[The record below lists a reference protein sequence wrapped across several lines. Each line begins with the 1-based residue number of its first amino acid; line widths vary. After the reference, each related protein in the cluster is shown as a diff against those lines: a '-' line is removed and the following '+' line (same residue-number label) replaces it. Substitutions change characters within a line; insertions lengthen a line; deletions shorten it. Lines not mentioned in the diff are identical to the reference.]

1 MKANGLPNKILAANF
16 RHLLSSTPHKTAY
29 TLDAA
34 VTDAKKANEVTNLDE
49 LSTEQQLL
57 VALPTGRTL
66 YNLQKGSQT
75 PNKNTL
81 DGLVDFYNH
90 FNPTTKITAEE
101 FLTIDLA
108 NYYNRFCT
116 NGKRETFSGLYS
128 CYYLTL
134 YDSEPVGALLY
145 LDFQNIKSLRAVLVT
160 EISSDTVL
168 HDKELEVIV
177 QMASDTDTERIALK
191 QAFVNYKGT
200 AFSKE
205 RLQLMLSSN
214 VEITDKSLSVTFAH
228 VDDPKKQLSIGLNIS
243 RFTEHRTIYHGGSGI
258 AFSNHNTIN
267 GLAAFR
273 MILASRENLLPI
285 SLKHEELR
293 EHLKRGNG
301 DILHVSDRLD
311 ALSFRFLSQFKKE

>member
-1 MKANGLPNKILAANF
+1 MKKNSLPNAVLASNF
-16 RHLLSSTPHKTAY
+16 RHLLNSTPYKTVY

-34 VTDAKKANEVTNLDE
+34 INNAKREAETTNFDTLTTQE
-49 LSTEQQLL
+49 KLL
-57 VALPTGRTL
+57 VMLPTGRTL

-75 PNKNTL
+75 PNQNTL
-81 DGLVDFYNH
+81 DSLVGYYNH

-116 NGKRETFSGLYS
+116 NSKRENFSGLYS

-134 YDSEPVGALLY
+134 YDAEPVAALLY

-160 EISSDTVL
+160 EISSDTIL
-168 HDKELEVIV
+168 QDEALDAIV
-177 QMASDTDTERIALK
+177 QMPSDTDTERLAIK
-191 QAFVNYKGT
+191 QAFTNYKGT

-214 VEITDKSLSVTFAH
+214 IEITDKSLSITFVH

-285 SLKHEELR
+285 PLKHKELR
-293 EHLKRGNG
+293 EHLKRGTG

>member
-1 MKANGLPNKILAANF
+1 MKKDRLPNAVLACNF
-16 RHLLSSTPHKTAY
+16 RHLLNSTPYKTVY

-34 VTDAKKANEVTNLDE
+34 INNAKREAETTIFDTLTVQEK
-49 LSTEQQLL
+49 LL
-57 VALPTGRTL
+57 VMLPTGRTL

-75 PNKNTL
+75 PNKSTL
-81 DGLVDFYNH
+81 DGLVDYYNH
-90 FNPTTKITAEE
+90 YNPTAKITTEE

-116 NGKRETFSGLYS
+116 NNKRETFSGLYS

-160 EISSDTVL
+160 EISSDAIL
-168 HDKELEVIV
+168 QDQDLETIV
-177 QMASDTDTERIALK
+177 QMASETEADRIALK

-200 AFSKE
+200 VFSKE
-205 RLQLMLSSN
+205 RLQLMISSN
-214 VEITDKSLSVTFAH
+214 VEITDRSLSVTFSH
-228 VDDPKKQLSIGLNIS
+228 VDDPKKQFSIGLNIS

-285 SLKHEELR
+285 PLKHEELR